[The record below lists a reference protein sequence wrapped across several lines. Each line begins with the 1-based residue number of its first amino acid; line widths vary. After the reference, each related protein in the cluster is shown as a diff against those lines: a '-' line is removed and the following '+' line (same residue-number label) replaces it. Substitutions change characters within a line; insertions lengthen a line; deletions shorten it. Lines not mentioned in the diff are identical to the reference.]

1 MQLKRCG
8 NGHFYD
14 GDKFMECPHCAEN
27 SRGQILQNPR
37 HGEPAAVLGSAYQ
50 EEDSVTVPV
59 SAYQE
64 EDSVTVPVSAYQEE
78 DSVTVPISAYR
89 EETPTGVPSSA
100 HQARHSS
107 GMPASAYREETSAG
121 VPASAY
127 QAGHSSGMPASA
139 YQEEDSVTMP
149 ASAYIMESEGRGRAP
164 LREAVQMAVGRMP
177 DEDEGRLNGGLSRQG
192 RIIDP
197 VVGWLVCIKG
207 ADFGSSFIIKSG
219 RNFVG
224 RSADMDI
231 VLHGDSSIS
240 RVKHAIILYE
250 PKRREFI
257 AQAGESRELFY
268 VNEEVVL
275 NSTRLKQH
283 DILMIGNTKLM
294 FFPCCGENFSWDDYR
309 KD

>member
-27 SRGQILQNPR
+27 SRGQMLQNPR
-37 HGEPAAVLGSAYQ
+37 QGMPSAVPGAAYQEDFVTVPVSAYQ
-50 EEDSVTVPV
+50 EEDSLTVPVSAYQEEDSLTVPV

-64 EDSVTVPVSAYQEE
+64 EDSVTVPVSAYQEKA
-78 DSVTVPISAYR
+78 SPGMPVPAYQ
-89 EETPTGVPSSA
+89 EKASPGVP
-100 HQARHSS
+100 
-107 GMPASAYREETSAG
+107 
-121 VPASAY
+121 VPAY
-127 QAGHSSGMPASA
+127 QNGNSVPAPPFA
-139 YQEEDSVTMP
+139 CQEEDSVTMP
-149 ASAYIMESEGRGRAP
+149 ASAYIMEAGGRGRAP
-164 LREAVQMAVGRMP
+164 LREAVQMAAGRMP
-177 DEDEGRLNGGLSRQG
+177 EEDDGSLAGACQSRG

-197 VVGWLVCIKG
+197 VVGWLVCIEG
-207 ADFGSSFIIKSG
+207 ADFGSSFILKSG

-224 RSADMDI
+224 RSGEMDI
-231 VLHGDSSIS
+231 VLRGDSSIS

-275 NSTRLKQH
+275 NSIRLKQH

-294 FFPCCGENFSWDDYR
+294 FFPCCGENFGWDDYR
-309 KD
+309 KDG

>member
-1 MQLKRCG
+1 MQLKRCA

-14 GDKFMECPHCAEN
+14 GDKFMECPHCVEN
-27 SRGQILQNPR
+27 SRGQMQQNPLQ
-37 HGEPAAVLGSAYQ
+37 GMPSAVPGAAYQEDSVTVPASAYQ

-64 EDSVTVPVSAYQEE
+64 EDSVTVPVSAYQEKA
-78 DSVTVPISAYR
+78 SP
-89 EETPTGVPSSA
+89 
-100 HQARHSS
+100 
-107 GMPASAYREETSAG
+107 GMP
-121 VPASAY
+121 VSAY
-127 QAGHSSGMPASA
+127 QTGNSVPVPPSA

-149 ASAYIMESEGRGRAP
+149 ASAYIMEAGGRGRAP

-177 DEDEGRLNGGLSRQG
+177 DEDDGRAPGAYQGRG

-197 VVGWLVCIKG
+197 VVGWLVCIEG

-224 RSADMDI
+224 RSGDMDI

-275 NSTRLKQH
+275 NSIRLKQH

-294 FFPCCGENFSWDDYR
+294 FFPCCGENFGWDDYR

>member
-27 SRGQILQNPR
+27 SRGQMQQNLRQGMPS
-37 HGEPAAVLGSAYQ
+37 AVPGAAYQ
-50 EEDSVTVPV
+50 EDSVTVPV

-78 DSVTVPISAYR
+78 DSVT
-89 EETPTGVPSSA
+89 
-100 HQARHSS
+100 
-107 GMPASAYREETSAG
+107 MP
-121 VPASAY
+121 V
-127 QAGHSSGMPASA
+127 
-139 YQEEDSVTMP
+139 
-149 ASAYIMESEGRGRAP
+149 SAYIMEAGGRGRAP

-177 DEDEGRLNGGLSRQG
+177 DEDDGRAANAYQGRG

-197 VVGWLVCIKG
+197 VVGWLVCIEG

-224 RSADMDI
+224 RSGDMDI

-275 NSTRLKQH
+275 NSIRLKQH

-294 FFPCCGENFSWDDYR
+294 FFPCCGENFGWDDYR

>member
-27 SRGQILQNPR
+27 SRGQMLQNPR
-37 HGEPAAVLGSAYQ
+37 QGEPAAVLGSAYQ

-64 EDSVTVPVSAYQEE
+64 EDSVTVPVSAY
-78 DSVTVPISAYR
+78 R
-89 EETPTGVPSSA
+89 EEIPA
-100 HQARHSS
+100 
-107 GMPASAYREETSAG
+107 GMSASAYREETSAG
-121 VPASAY
+121 VPASAH
-127 QAGHSSGMPASA
+127 QTRHSAGVPASA
-139 YQEEDSVTMP
+139 YQEEDSVTVP
-149 ASAYIMESEGRGRAP
+149 ASAYIMESGGRGRAP
-164 LREAVQMAVGRMP
+164 LREAVQMAVGQMP
-177 DEDEGRLNGGLSRQG
+177 DEDDGMSVGGYQGRG

-197 VVGWLVCIKG
+197 VVGWLVCIEG

-224 RSADMDI
+224 RSGDMDI